1 MNQQPGPDTKEII
14 PLILLVDDIPQNIQI
29 LHEIL
34 SHHHYSFALAASGKE
49 TFNILKKRLPD
60 LILLDIMLDDIDG
73 FEICKRLKE
82 DPRTAEIPIIFLTAR
97 VRLEDKVKGFQLGA
111 VDYITKPFE
120 EAEVIA
126 RVKTHLQLKQAL
138 DTIKKY
144 NKQLESANRELSD
157 KNRQIFEQKRELE
170 ESYRKL
176 KESQEEII
184 ELEKQNTIMAMAVT
198 TNHELNQPLTVMQG
212 YLEMLKESIHP
223 SDLTEK
229 QWKFLNRIEDSFKRM
244 NGILEKFRRSPSAQ
258 LQDYVKDK
266 KMIVFDENIDNG

>member
-1 MNQQPGPDTKEII
+1 MNQRIESEIRDSI

-34 SHHHYSFALAASGKE
+34 SHHNYSFALAASGKE
-49 TFNILKKRLPD
+49 TFMVLEKKIPD

-82 DPRTAEIPIIFLTAR
+82 NPRTAEIPVIFLTAR

-126 RVKTHLQLKQAL
+126 RVKTHLELKQAS
-138 DTIKKY
+138 DIIKRY
-144 NKQLESANRELSD
+144 NKQLETANKELSE

-170 ESYRKL
+170 ESYRQL
-176 KESQEEII
+176 QESQDEII

-244 NGILEKFRRSPSAQ
+244 NTILEKFRKSPSAQ

-266 KMIVFDENIDNG
+266 KMIVFDETLK

>member
-1 MNQQPGPDTKEII
+1 MNQQVESEIRDT

-34 SHHHYSFALAASGKE
+34 SHHNYSFALAASGKE
-49 TFNILKKRLPD
+49 TFMVLEKKIPD

-82 DPRTAEIPIIFLTAR
+82 NPRTAEIPVIFLTAR

-126 RVKTHLQLKQAL
+126 RVKTHLALKFAS
-138 DTIKKY
+138 DTIKRY
-144 NKQLESANRELSD
+144 NKQLETANKELSE

-170 ESYRKL
+170 ESYRRL
-176 KESQEEII
+176 QESQDEII

-244 NGILEKFRRSPSAQ
+244 NTILEKFRKSPSAQ

-266 KMIVFDENIDNG
+266 KMIVFDEKLK